1 MHFYIDNI
9 TFIIIFFF
17 EEIQK
22 TTYRYMI
29 YMAQSEVEPV

>member
-9 TFIIIFFF
+9 TFSIIFF

-22 TTYRYMI
+22 TAYRNMI